1 MPRLTICTAF
11 VMLAAIALPAA
22 GQALEDQPPLKI
34 GGRLQLFVDRHLI
47 EKFEGAAGLR
57 LHRPVMREV
66 VIVHDE
72 SWEGNTCGYHTVFRD
87 NGLYR
92 MYYRAWNHHD
102 GKASHPAFVC
112 YAQSGDG
119 IHWIKPWLG
128 LVEFDGTRNNN
139 IIWKESGS
147 HNFTPFKDTHPDC
160 EEGARYKAF
169 GGTGEPG
176 LYAFQSSDG
185 IHWKRMS
192 DAPVITDG
200 AFDSQN
206 LAFWDEVRCE
216 YRAYFRD
223 FRDGVRDIKTATSQD
238 FLHWSDPVWLDYPG
252 APQEHL
258 YTNQILPYHR
268 APDLYIGFP
277 SRYIRGRGSLVEGLF
292 MTSRDGRSFQ
302 RWQEAIIRPGLNADR
317 WSNRSNYIWWGLV
330 ETETGLPGA
339 GRELSLYTNERYYRG
354 AGVKTRRY
362 TCRLD
367 GFVSLHAPYRGGSVQ
382 TRPFTFTGTTLLLNV
397 STSAAGSV
405 RVEIQDS
412 LGRPV
417 EGYEISSCP
426 EIYGDGIEWVVEW
439 KKGADVSRLQGEPIR
454 LLFHLK
460 DADLYSFHFQ
470 DGGR

>member
-1 MPRLTICTAF
+1 
-11 VMLAAIALPAA
+11 
-22 GQALEDQPPLKI
+22 
-34 GGRLQLFVDRHLI
+34 
-47 EKFEGAAGLR
+47 
-57 LHRPVMREV
+57 
-66 VIVHDE
+66 
-72 SWEGNTCGYHTVFRD
+72 
-87 NGLYR
+87 
-92 MYYRAWNHHD
+92 
-102 GKASHPAFVC
+102 
-112 YAQSGDG
+112 
-119 IHWIKPWLG
+119 
-128 LVEFDGTRNNN
+128 
-139 IIWKESGS
+139 
-147 HNFTPFKDTHPDC
+147 
-160 EEGARYKAF
+160 
-169 GGTGEPG
+169 
-176 LYAFQSSDG
+176 
-185 IHWKRMS
+185 MS

-362 TCRLD
+362 TYRLD